1 MLVKCG
7 GRVCHSVRI
16 LIVDTSYP
24 VFLKKHYAANPQ
36 LTGESYDQQWRALM
50 DTFFGTSDAYS
61 WHLGRLGHE
70 AHEVVANCEPLQ
82 ATWAREHGLE
92 VSTGT
97 LTEST
102 VVAQA
107 RAYEPDVVYVQ
118 HIHFLSDKAL
128 AELRAISGF
137 LVGQIAT
144 EQPPAARLRAFDLL
158 VTCLPAFVER
168 FREQGVRS
176 ELLRIGFDPRALER
190 VRAEGLARGR
200 FGAVFVGS
208 LGRTQHR
215 RSNGLIAS
223 AARRVPVEFWGYNAR
238 LWPPWSSV
246 KRRYHGEA
254 WGLDMYRVLY
264 QSRVALNRHGAI
276 AGRAAVNMRLYEATG
291 MGTVLVTDGKE
302 DLDQLFDVGREVV
315 SYETADDLVEKIRHY
330 LAHEDERKLIA
341 EAGQRRT
348 LREHTYADRMRDLVA
363 ILERHRP

>member
-1 MLVKCG
+1 M
-7 GRVCHSVRI
+7 RI

-24 VFLKKHYAANPQ
+24 DFLKNHYAANPQ
-36 LTGESYDQQWRALM
+36 LTGESYEHQWRALM
-50 DTFFGTSDAYS
+50 DTFFGTADAYS

-82 ATWAREHGLE
+82 AAWATEHGLE
-92 VSTGT
+92 VSAGM
-97 LTEST
+97 LTDST

-107 RAYEPDVVYVQ
+107 RAFEPDVVYVQ
-118 HIHFLSDKAL
+118 HIHFLGEKAL

-144 EQPPAARLRAFDLL
+144 EPPPVARLRAFDLL
-158 VTCLPAFVER
+158 VTCLPTFVER

-190 VRAEGLARGR
+190 VETEGLARGC

-223 AARRVPVEFWGYNAR
+223 AARHVPVEFWGYNVR
-238 LWPPWSSV
+238 LWPPWSPV

-264 QSRVALNRHGAI
+264 QSRVALNRHGSI
-276 AGRAAVNMRLYEATG
+276 AGEAAVNMRLFEATG
-291 MGTVLVTDGKE
+291 MGTVLITDGK
-302 DLDQLFDVGREVV
+302 DGLDQLFDVGQEVV
-315 SYETADDLVEKIRHY
+315 SYETVDDLVEKVRYY
-330 LAHEDERKLIA
+330 LSHEDERALIA
-341 EAGQRRT
+341 QAGQQRT

-363 ILERHRP
+363 ILDRHRP